1 MALGWYSV
9 LKMVPWT
16 EVITNAPQIADA
28 AKKLWGSVSKKAP
41 GDAATGEDAKV
52 IPSAPMTPEAR
63 LADLQARLQANEA
76 AVAELHRQLVDSTA
90 LIDTLASQNALL
102 IRRVEANR
110 LLVRWLIGEVVV
122 VGVVA
127 VVALWKANAG

>member
-16 EVITNAPQIADA
+16 EVISNAPQIADA

-41 GDAATGEDAKV
+41 GGVEAGDAEGQAALRST
-52 IPSAPMTPEAR
+52 PMTPEAR
-63 LADLQARLQANEA
+63 MADLQARLQANEA

-110 LLVRWLIGEVVV
+110 LLVRWLIGAVVI
-122 VGVVA
+122 VGIAAVA
-127 VVALWKANAG
+127 VLVGK

>member
-9 LKMVPWT
+9 LKLVPWT
-16 EVITNAPQIADA
+16 EVISNAPQIADA

-41 GDAATGEDAKV
+41 GDVAGD
-52 IPSAPMTPEAR
+52 SAPGPSIGAAPLTPEAR
-63 LADLQARLQANEA
+63 MAELEARLQANEA

-110 LLVRWLIGEVVV
+110 LLVRWLIGAVAV

-127 VVALWKANAG
+127 LVALFGK